1 MRTHR
6 TVYFTVGEE
15 STEIRGTGYSSLCW
29 VLVTDEETERVKGI
43 WNRQNLLGEREMVV
57 VVAEEEEEEEESW

>member
-1 MRTHR
+1 M
-6 TVYFTVGEE
+6 
-15 STEIRGTGYSSLCW
+15 CW